1 MLMSLD
7 GLVSQVHILH
17 PPYVAVKHRA
27 LLQEY
32 ISLTKTRLADL
43 KVGPRFPEPVF
54 DDGT

>member
-7 GLVSQVHILH
+7 DLVSQVHILH

-32 ISLTKTRLADL
+32 VSLTKTRLADL
-43 KVGPRFPEPVF
+43 KVGPRFAEPVF
-54 DDGT
+54 DGT